1 MTDPGESD
9 GKRRGEGGGERE
21 REGASAGED
30 AGRRTDLSRTPDSPG
45 VLDAVGVVFLGPG
58 AMEIVPYR
66 VDPPGPG
73 EVRVRMAASG
83 VCHSDLHVLDGDWTR
98 PAPTVMGHEGA
109 GWVESVGPD
118 AAPEPGTAAEP
129 TTPAEPEAAP
139 GPDAAPGPGG
149 AAGPGAD
156 RRLRVGDFVVLAWTA
171 PCGRCASC
179 GRGEG
184 WLCPT
189 PAGSGHRRAPGDV
202 RIRRPDGAALG
213 AYSGIGT
220 LGSVQVVA
228 ADAAIPVDPRTDP
241 AIAALIGCAIT
252 TGIGAVTRTAR
263 VEPGQTVAVI
273 GLGGV
278 GLAAVLGA
286 RLAGASRIVAIDR
299 NAAKLDRAAELGASD
314 VVVAAASPAATAT
327 AVRALLAD
335 GPHAAGS
342 SHETAGAVTGVDHA
356 FETSGT
362 VAGVDTALA
371 AVRPGG
377 TTVLVGM
384 PPQGA
389 RAGLDVYA
397 FVESGA
403 RVLASSYGSAVPA
416 EIFPEIA
423 GYAVEGS
430 LPLERLIEERIGL
443 ADVPSA
449 FDALRRGEGAR
460 RVVIYPAS

>member
-1 MTDPGESD
+1 MTAPGESD
-9 GKRRGEGGGERE
+9 GECRGEG
-21 REGASAGED
+21 EG
-30 AGRRTDLSRTPDSPG
+30 AGRRTDRLRTPEYPD

-58 AMEIVPYR
+58 ATEIVPYR

-109 GWVESVGPD
+109 GWVESVGP
-118 AAPEPGTAAEP
+118 
-129 TTPAEPEAAP
+129 
-139 GPDAAPGPGG
+139 GG
-149 AAGPGAD
+149 AARPGAD
-156 RRLRVGDFVVLAWTA
+156 RRPRVGDFVVLAWTA

-184 WLCPT
+184 WLCLT

-263 VEPGQTVAVI
+263 MEPGQTVAVI

-299 NAAKLDRAAELGASD
+299 NAAKLDRAVELGASD

-335 GPHAAGS
+335 GLHAAGS
-342 SHETAGAVTGVDHA
+342 SYDAAGAVTGADHA

-362 VAGVDTALA
+362 VAGVETALT

-377 TTVLVGM
+377 TTILVGM

-403 RVLASSYGSAVPA
+403 RILASSYGSAVPA

-423 GYAVEGS
+423 GYAVDGS
-430 LPLERLIEERIGL
+430 LPLEQLIEERIGL

>member
-1 MTDPGESD
+1 MTAPGECD
-9 GKRRGEGGGERE
+9 GKRRGAGGGEDGSRLTA
-21 REGASAGED
+21 R
-30 AGRRTDLSRTPDSPG
+30 SRTPGPPG
-45 VLDAVGVVFLGPG
+45 ILDAVGVVFLGPG

-118 AAPEPGTAAEP
+118 AAPEPG
-129 TTPAEPEAAP
+129 
-139 GPDAAPGPGG
+139 G
-149 AAGPGAD
+149 AAARANSPRA
-156 RRLRVGDFVVLAWTA
+156 GDFVVLAWTA
-171 PCGRCASC
+171 PCGRCTSC

-184 WLCPT
+184 WLCLT

-202 RIRRPDGAALG
+202 RIRRPDEAALG

-263 VEPGQTVAVI
+263 VERGQTVAVI

-299 NAAKLDRAAELGASD
+299 NAAKLDRAVELGASD

-335 GPHAAGS
+335 GLHAAGS
-342 SHETAGAVTGVDHA
+342 SYDAAGAADGVDHA
-356 FETSGT
+356 FEMSGT
-362 VAGVDTALA
+362 VAGVETALA

-389 RAGLDVYA
+389 RTGLDVYA

-403 RVLASSYGSAVPA
+403 RILASSYGSAVPA

>member
-1 MTDPGESD
+1 MTAPGES
-9 GKRRGEGGGERE
+9 GGTRQGEGAAE
-21 REGASAGED
+21 
-30 AGRRTDLSRTPDSPG
+30 GRRTARPRTPDSPG
-45 VLDAVGVVFLGPG
+45 ILDAVGVVFLGPG

-83 VCHSDLHVLDGDWTR
+83 VCHSDLHVLEGDWTR

-109 GWVESVGPD
+109 GWVESVGPS
-118 AAPEPGTAAEP
+118 PRPN
-129 TTPAEPEAAP
+129 
-139 GPDAAPGPGG
+139 GP
-149 AAGPGAD
+149 
-156 RRLRVGDFVVLAWTA
+156 RVGDFVVLAWTA

-184 WLCPT
+184 WLCLT

-202 RIRRPDGAALG
+202 RIRRPDGTPLG

-241 AIAALIGCAIT
+241 AVAALIGCAIT
-252 TGIGAVTRTAR
+252 TGVGAVTRTAR
-263 VEPGQTVAVI
+263 VRPGQTVAVI

-286 RLAGASRIVAIDR
+286 RIAGASRIVAIDR
-299 NAAKLDRAAELGASD
+299 NAAKLDRAVELGASD

-342 SHETAGAVTGVDHA
+342 SHDAAGAVTGVDHA

-362 VAGVDTALA
+362 VAGVETALA

-377 TTVLVGM
+377 TTILVGM
-384 PPQGA
+384 PPQGD
-389 RAGLDVYA
+389 RAEIDVYA

-403 RVLASSYGSAVPA
+403 RILASSYGSAVPA

-423 GYAVEGS
+423 GYAVAGS
-430 LPLERLIEERIGL
+430 FPLERLIEERIGL

-449 FDALRRGEGAR
+449 FEALRRGEGAR

>member
-1 MTDPGESD
+1 MTAPGESD
-9 GKRRGEGGGERE
+9 GDRRG
-21 REGASAGED
+21 AG
-30 AGRRTDLSRTPDSPG
+30 AGRRTDRSRTPESPG

-118 AAPEPGTAAEP
+118 AAP
-129 TTPAEPEAAP
+129 
-139 GPDAAPGPGG
+139 GPGG
-149 AAGPGAD
+149 AARPGAD
-156 RRLRVGDFVVLAWTA
+156 RRPRIGDFVVLAWTA
-171 PCGRCASC
+171 PCRRCASC
-179 GRGEG
+179 RRGEG
-184 WLCPT
+184 WLCLT

-202 RIRRPDGAALG
+202 RIRRPDEAALG

-299 NAAKLDRAAELGASD
+299 NAAKLDRAVELGASD

-335 GPHAAGS
+335 RPHAAGS
-342 SHETAGAVTGVDHA
+342 SHDTAGAVTGVDHA

-362 VAGVDTALA
+362 VAGVETGLA

-403 RVLASSYGSAVPA
+403 RILASSYGSAVPA

-460 RVVIYPAS
+460 RVVIYRAS